1 MSPREN
7 ESTPPALRLEGLTK
21 RFGDTLVLDRVAMT
35 VEAGEVMGFAGS
47 NGSGKSTLVKV
58 LTGVHPPTDVEALQV
73 AGADAELPMTRTE
86 MGRLGIRVVHQ
97 SLGLVDEL
105 DVTENV
111 AIAGGFAPAPGG
123 GIRWGRTREEVAEV
137 IGRLGVDVS
146 PAARVGDLAAWQ
158 RVAVAVAR
166 VFYGDLGTTRLVL
179 LDEVT
184 AAMPREE
191 VSRLFDL
198 LGRLTQNEV
207 GILYVT
213 HRFEEIFAIADRVTV
228 IRDGR
233 VAPAVPVAKMSKAQ
247 LVVSLSGTP
256 VEQEAPAPPSTDG
269 GRIAGDGVALSLDGV
284 SANLLTDLDLDL
296 APGEILGVTGRA
308 GCGKSELGRL
318 AFGLQKPL
326 EGTVRYEGY
335 DGPVHPR
342 ALIDAGIGY
351 VPPDRKR
358 RGLLTGASIRENL
371 TLPSIASYG
380 SRAHLD
386 LRDERRAA
394 EQAILDFGVLPP
406 DAEAPIDSLSGG
418 NQQKVILARWL
429 IRDLRVLILDDPTE
443 GVDVP
448 TRRDL
453 YESIRKA
460 AAAGMAV
467 LVLTSDAEEVVE
479 LCDRAIVLDE
489 GRVTAEMEG
498 EEIEI
503 TSLSRKITEGG
514 LTVG

>member
-1 MSPREN
+1 MNPRAD

-21 RFGDTLVLDRVAMT
+21 RFGDTLVLDQVSMT

-58 LTGVHPPTDVEALQV
+58 LTGVHPPTKVEALQV
-73 AGADAELPMTRTE
+73 AGADAELPMTRPE

-146 PAARVGDLAAWQ
+146 PSARVGDLAAWQ

-233 VAPAVPVAKMSKAQ
+233 AAPAVPVAELSRAQ
-247 LVVSLSGTP
+247 LVESLSGTP
-256 VEQEAPAPPSTDG
+256 VEQQAPASPDRQ
-269 GRIAGDGVALSLDGV
+269 RIAGDGAALSLDGV
-284 SANLLTDLDLDL
+284 SGNLLSALDLDI
-296 APGEILGVTGRA
+296 ASGEILGVTGRA

-318 AFGLQKPL
+318 SFGLQKPL
-326 EGTVRYEGY
+326 AGTVRYEGY
-335 DGPVHPR
+335 EGPIHPR

-358 RGLLTGASIRENL
+358 RGLLTGASVRENL

-380 SRAHLD
+380 SQAHLD
-386 LRDERRAA
+386 LREERRAA
-394 EQAILDFGVLPP
+394 EQAILDFDVLPP
-406 DAEAPIDSLSGG
+406 DAEATIDSLSGG

-429 IRDLRVLILDDPTE
+429 SRGLRVLILDDPTE

-448 TRRDL
+448 TRREL
-453 YESIRKA
+453 YEAIRKA

-489 GRVTAEMEG
+489 GRVAAEMKG

-503 TSLSRKITEGG
+503 TSLSRKFTEGG